1 MKSKLRKSSVKAD
14 SNIQGLDLKRKGKT
28 GRGAATTRV
37 QCETELGVL
46 RGSEESL
53 CLEPGK

>member
-1 MKSKLRKSSVKAD
+1 MKAD

-28 GRGAATTRV
+28 GRGAATTRG